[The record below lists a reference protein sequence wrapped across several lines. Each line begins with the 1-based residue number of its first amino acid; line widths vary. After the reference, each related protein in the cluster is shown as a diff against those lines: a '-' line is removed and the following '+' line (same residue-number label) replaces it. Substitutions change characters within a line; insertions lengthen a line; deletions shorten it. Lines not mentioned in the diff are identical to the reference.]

1 MIGYRHALPREW
13 NRCWCGRMWGWWSGG
28 IRTTVFSARSSPP
41 ALSATKR
48 AILAGQSIAI
58 SLPRL
63 GNSGKQWCYEPE
75 EETCMPARI
84 VIVHDDNQF
93 LEAATT
99 TLRDA
104 GYDVAAFADT
114 LSALDALNH
123 ANKVE
128 VLITRVE
135 YPEGQPHGLAL
146 ARIGASRPPDINGRF
161 PA

>member
-1 MIGYRHALPREW
+1 
-13 NRCWCGRMWGWWSGG
+13 
-28 IRTTVFSARSSPP
+28 
-41 ALSATKR
+41 
-48 AILAGQSIAI
+48 
-58 SLPRL
+58 
-63 GNSGKQWCYEPE
+63 
-75 EETCMPARI
+75 MPARI

-146 ARIGASRPPDINGRF
+146 ARMARSRRPQVKVLFTAKAEHRPLTEGLGGFLALTTTPEEVLAYVRLLDGG
-161 PA
+161 